1 MHDYIPSREADLLS
15 WSSNFSAKI
24 TADPAAYGL
33 SVQDATDLEPLVAA
47 YASTYQTASDPHTR
61 TPVAI
66 ANKRSAKAALIAH
79 LRTLARRI
87 QPNLQVTAAQRTQ
100 LGLPVR
106 DRVLSPVPAPSDK
119 PLLELCSEDVCRH
132 TVRLL
137 NEAHPTQRAQ
147 PRGTIGAQ
155 IFTYIADHGEAPPQD
170 LEQWTLHGLATR
182 SRFELTYHSRDVGKK
197 AWIAARWFN
206 LKGQVGPRS
215 DAVARMIAA

>member
-24 TADPAAYGL
+24 TADPTAFGL

-47 YASTYQTASDPHTR
+47 YATIYQTASDPHTR

-66 ANKRSAKAALIAH
+66 ANKRTAKADLIAR
-79 LRTLARRI
+79 LRSLAQRI
-87 QPNLQVTAAQRTQ
+87 QPNRKVSAAQRKE

-106 DRVLSPVPAPSDK
+106 DRTLSPVPAPSDK
-119 PLLELCSEDVCRH
+119 PVLELCSEDVCRH
-132 TVRLL
+132 TIRLH

-147 PRGTIGAQ
+147 PQGTVGAQ
-155 IFTYIADHGEAPPQD
+155 IFTYVADVGEQPPQD

-182 SRFELTYHSRDVGKK
+182 SRFEVTYHSRDVGKK
-197 AWIAARWFN
+197 AYIAARWFN

-215 DAVARMIAA
+215 DPVARTIAA